1 MLVLDNIEAIYLDV
15 VLALT
20 EVTMRIEDGSIVVLL
35 GNNGSGKSTT
45 LKSISGVLS
54 LEEGR
59 LNTGKI
65 ELDGKRIDHLNPEQI
80 ARLGLCHVLQGHPV
94 FEELTTEENLI
105 MGAYLIKKRQD
116 FAADLA
122 HIYGYFP
129 KLQKLKERKAGYLSG
144 GEQQML
150 VIGRALMARPR
161 ILLLDEPSLGL
172 APRVVAEIFE
182 VIKNINKEQHTT
194 FLIAEQ
200 NAHAVLA
207 IADYGYILQTARVV
221 LEGKSDVL
229 SSHHDIKK
237 SYLGDAGDGVEK
249 NYYAYLYNNYMRKK
263 RNGLK

>member
-1 MLVLDNIEAIYLDV
+1 MLLLDNIEAIYLDV
-15 VLALT
+15 VMALT

-54 LEEGR
+54 LEDGR

-65 ELDGKRIDHLNPEQI
+65 ELDGKRIDRLNPEQI

-94 FEELTTEENLI
+94 FDELTTQENLI
-105 MGAYLIKKRQD
+105 MGAYLRKGRHNSESE
-116 FAADLA
+116 LA
-122 HIYGYFP
+122 QIYAYFP

-161 ILLLDEPSLGL
+161 IMLLDEPSLGL

-200 NAHAVLA
+200 NAHAVLP
-207 IADYGYILQTARVV
+207 IADYGYILQTAKVV
-221 LEGKSDVL
+221 LEGRADVL
-229 SSHHDIKK
+229 RSHHDIRK
-237 SYLGDAGDGVEK
+237 SYLGADGEGAEK
-249 NYYAYLYNNYMRKK
+249 NYYAYLSKK

>member
-20 EVTMRIEDGSIVVLL
+20 EVSMRIEDGAIVVLL

-54 LEEGR
+54 LEDGR

-65 ELDGKRIDHLNPEQI
+65 ELDGKRIDKLNPEQI
-80 ARLGLCHVLQGHPV
+80 ARFGLCHVLQGHPV
-94 FEELTTEENLI
+94 FDELTTEENLT
-105 MGAYLIKKRQD
+105 MGAYLRRSKDKPG
-116 FAADLA
+116 AELA
-122 HIYGYFP
+122 RIYGYFP

-161 ILLLDEPSLGL
+161 IMLLDEPSLGL
-172 APRVVAEIFE
+172 APRVVSEIFE
-182 VIKNINKEQHTT
+182 VIKHINEEQHTT

-200 NAHAVLA
+200 NANAVLP

-221 LEGKSDVL
+221 LEGASDVL
-229 SSHHDIKK
+229 RSHHDVKK
-237 SYLGDAGDGVEK
+237 SYLGSAEEGIEK
-249 NYYAYLYNNYMRKK
+249 NYYAYIRNK